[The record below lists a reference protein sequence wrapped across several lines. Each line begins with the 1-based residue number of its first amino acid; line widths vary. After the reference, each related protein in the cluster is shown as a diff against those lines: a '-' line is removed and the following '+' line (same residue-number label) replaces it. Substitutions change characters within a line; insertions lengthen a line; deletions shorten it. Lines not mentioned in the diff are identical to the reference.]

1 MAGNFEMTNVKT
13 VQVEKGRLL
22 KTLHQNLGKHRVEY
36 LTAVQGYHEKVDAL
50 IKKLAATAAHA
61 TPDRRGPGLD
71 AIHEVHSELMH
82 LDRPSN
88 HSDSYEQ
95 AIALMEWETRETVEL
110 SINDFECYVR
120 DNWTWMT
127 SFKNTVSNYSGGRH

>member
-1 MAGNFEMTNVKT
+1 MTNVKT
-13 VQVEKGRLL
+13 VQVEKTRLL
-22 KTLHQNLGKHRVEY
+22 TTLHHNLSKHRSEY
-36 LTAVQGYHEKVDAL
+36 LTAVEGYHEKVDVL
-50 IKKLAATAAHA
+50 IRKLAETAMQA

-71 AIHEVHSELMH
+71 AIHEVHSDLVN
-82 LDRPSN
+82 LDRPAN

-95 AIALMEWETRETVEL
+95 AIALMEWETRENVEL

-127 SFKNTVSNYSGGRH
+127 SFKNSVSNYSGGRR

>member
-1 MAGNFEMTNVKT
+1 MTNVKT

-22 KTLHQNLGKHRVEY
+22 RTLRENQEKHRAEY
-36 LTAVQGYHEKVDAL
+36 LTAVEGYHQKLDAL
-50 IKKLAATAAHA
+50 ITKLAETASRA
-61 TPDRRGPGLD
+61 TPDRRNAGLEE
-71 AIHEVHSELMH
+71 IHEVHSEITC

-88 HSDSYEQ
+88 HSDSYQQ
-95 AIALMEWETRETVEL
+95 AIVLMEWETRDTIEL

-127 SFKNTVSNYSGGRH
+127 SFKNSVSNYSGGRH